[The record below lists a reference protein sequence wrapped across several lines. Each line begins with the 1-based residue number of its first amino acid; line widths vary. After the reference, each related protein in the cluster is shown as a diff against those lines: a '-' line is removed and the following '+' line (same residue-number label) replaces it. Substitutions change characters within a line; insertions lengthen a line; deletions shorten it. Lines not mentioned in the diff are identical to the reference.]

1 MADTCDC
8 EICTCLRCQ
17 NYCWHLKINIVMSEL
32 VEKIATPAVLPALF
46 SVCCPE
52 ALPGVET
59 LNGSQIRLN
68 AFLAVKQDGNW
79 MPLMV

>member
-1 MADTCDC
+1 
-8 EICTCLRCQ
+8 
-17 NYCWHLKINIVMSEL
+17 MSEL
-32 VEKIATPAVLPALF
+32 VEKIGTPAVLLALF

-59 LNGSQIRLN
+59 LNGSQICLN

-79 MPLMV
+79 ILLMV